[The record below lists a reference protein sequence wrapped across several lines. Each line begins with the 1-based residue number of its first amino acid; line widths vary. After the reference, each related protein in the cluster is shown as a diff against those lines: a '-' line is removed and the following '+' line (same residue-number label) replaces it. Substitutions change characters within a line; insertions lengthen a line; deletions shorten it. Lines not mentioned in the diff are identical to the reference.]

1 MGERFEADFR
11 KAMRRLASAVTVIST
26 VHHDRRH
33 GMTAT
38 AVTSVSNNPPS
49 LLACINQSASLHEPL
64 LASGRFCVNIL
75 HGSQSEIADAFG
87 GARSGDHRFTAG
99 NWTAHDNGM
108 PYLTDAQASIFCS
121 VDLVTRYG
129 THSIVIGK
137 ISEIIVGG
145 HVAPLLYQDGRYTV
159 GLGEGID
166 WVVPI

>member
-26 VHHDRRH
+26 AHASCRY

-38 AVTSVSNNPPS
+38 AVTSVSSNPPS
-49 LLACINQSASLHEPL
+49 LLACVNRSASLHAPL
-64 LASGRFCVNIL
+64 LASARFCVNIL

-87 GARSGDHRFTAG
+87 GMRAGDARFSAGDWAM
-99 NWTAHDNGM
+99 HDNGL
-108 PYLTDAQASIFCS
+108 PYLTDAQASLFCAS
-121 VDLVTRYG
+121 DLVTRYG
-129 THSIVIGK
+129 THSIVVGK

-159 GLGEGID
+159 GLGDGID
-166 WVVPI
+166 WVVSI

>member
-1 MGERFEADFR
+1 MGEHFEADFR

-26 VHHDRRH
+26 THENRRH

-38 AVTSVSNNPPS
+38 AVTSVSSNPPS
-49 LLACINQSASLHEPL
+49 LLACINRSASLHAPL
-64 LASGRFCVNIL
+64 IASGHFCINIL

-87 GARSGDHRFTAG
+87 GSRSGDDRFAAG
-99 NWTAHDNGM
+99 RWATHDNGL
-108 PYLTDAQASIFCS
+108 PYLWDAQASIFCAA
-121 VDLVTRYG
+121 DLVTSYG

-137 ISEIIVGG
+137 ISEVIVGG

-159 GLGEGID
+159 GLGDGID